1 MALISQSGAVIDAIL
16 DWSFKHNIG
25 FSKIVSLGNMA
36 GVDEL
41 QILEYIKN
49 DKGNKRNHFLYGNS

>member
-1 MALISQSGAVIDAIL
+1 MVVFAAHPCHNCHELRDYLII
-16 DWSFKHNIG
+16 DWSFKYNIG

-41 QILEYIKN
+41 EILEYN
-49 DKGNKRNHFLYGNS
+49 